1 MTKTKVLVLGG
12 AGFIGSHVVQRL
24 LGNSNRVRVFTRS
37 KESLASIGRAVDN
50 VEVVLGDFSDDI
62 AVETALRGIDMV
74 VHLISAIGP
83 GSTISDGKTE
93 LESTIIPT
101 VRLMENCSKAGARK
115 LVFVSSGGTVYGNVD
130 TSPILEHV
138 QLEPL
143 SIYGQSKKVTESYI
157 RFYAN
162 KLNIDATILRVSN
175 PFGPGQNPSRRQGIV
190 AVAIDCLLNNKVF
203 DIIGDGSAER
213 DYVFVED
220 VAEGIV
226 RALDATCAG
235 TINISSGVGLSVL
248 QMLELI
254 ESVTG
259 LSLEKRM
266 IPARA
271 TDVSSSILSN
281 ELAHSILGWTPTT
294 EIKIGLGKTW
304 DWIQNQRVT

>member
-1 MTKTKVLVLGG
+1 MGG
-12 AGFIGSHVVQRL
+12 AGFIGSHLVQRL
-24 LGNSNRVRVFTRS
+24 LSNSNDVRVFTRS
-37 KESLASIGRAVDN
+37 EASLVSLGSALDD

-62 AVETALRGIDMV
+62 AVHGALRGIDKV

-83 GSTISDGKTE
+83 GCTISDGKTE

-101 VRLMENCSKAGARK
+101 VRLMENCSKAGVRK

-130 TSPILEHV
+130 ATPILESVH
-138 QLEPL
+138 LEPC
-143 SIYGQSKKVTESYI
+143 SIYGHSKKVTESYV

-162 KLNIDATILRVSN
+162 MLKIDASILRVSN

-203 DIIGDGSAER
+203 DIIGDGSAVR

-226 RALDATCAG
+226 RALDAGCTG

-248 QMLELI
+248 QMLELV

-259 LSLEKRM
+259 LLLEKRS

-271 TDVSSSILSN
+271 TDVASSVLSN
-281 ELAHSILGWTPTT
+281 KLALSILGWTPTT
-294 EIKIGLGKTW
+294 EIRVGLGKTW